1 MEIML
6 LFYLHT
12 FCVSSVTSRYCV
24 QRSLLSADDSWF
36 LAVNENILSLIPRLI
51 VDFNQDPTVHL
62 GGSLLKI
69 THDPLPF

>member
-1 MEIML
+1 
-6 LFYLHT
+6 LF
-12 FCVSSVTSRYCV
+12 
-24 QRSLLSADDSWF
+24 SADDSWF

-51 VDFNQDPTVHL
+51 VDFNQDPTVQL